1 MKRSSLE
8 LSVGVFAL
16 LGMLAVGYLTVKLGR
31 MEMLSGNSYVVHAR
45 FQNVTGLKDGSSVEI
60 AGVPVGRVS
69 AITVNPQS
77 FAAMVDLKIDKAVS
91 LTDDTIAS
99 IKTQGLIGDKF
110 VRLSPGGS
118 KSELRPGDT
127 ILETESAIDF
137 EELISRY
144 VMGKI

>member
-8 LSVGVFAL
+8 LGVGVFVL
-16 LGMLAVGYLTVKLGR
+16 IGMVAVGYLTVKLGR
-31 MEMLSGNSYVVHAR
+31 MELLQGDYYLVHAR
-45 FQNVTGLKDGSSVEI
+45 FQNVTGLKAGSSVEI
-60 AGVPVGRVS
+60 AGVPVGRVT

-77 FAAMVDLKIDKAVS
+77 FAAMVDMKIDKGVA

-110 VRLSPGGS
+110 VKLSPGGS
-118 KSELRPGDT
+118 STDLKSGDT
-127 ILETESAIDF
+127 VVETESAIDL

-144 VMGKI
+144 IMGNV

>member
-8 LSVGVFAL
+8 LGVGVFAL

-31 MEMLSGNSYVVHAR
+31 LEVLSGNYYVVHAR
-45 FQNVTGLKDGSSVEI
+45 FQNVSGLKAGSSVEI

-69 AITVNPQS
+69 AITVNPKS
-77 FAAMVDLKIDKAVS
+77 FVALVDMKIDKAVA

-118 KSELRPGDT
+118 KMALQPGDT
-127 ILETESAIDF
+127 LLETESAIDL

-144 VMGKI
+144 IMGKV